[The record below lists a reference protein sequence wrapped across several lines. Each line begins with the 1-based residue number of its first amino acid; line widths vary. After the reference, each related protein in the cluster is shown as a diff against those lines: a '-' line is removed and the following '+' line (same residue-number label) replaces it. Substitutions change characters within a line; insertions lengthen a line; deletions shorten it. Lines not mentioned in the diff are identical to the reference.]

1 MKASKSGGWFQ
12 MRRNWG
18 QVWDTGLK
26 LTRESLSFKVSTS
39 DGKCLDLHDV
49 APPNWQFKQI
59 YNVKINF

>member
-49 APPNWQFKQI
+49 APPN
-59 YNVKINF
+59 